1 MSAALL
7 LDALRRHDLEE
18 YYPNLSAQGIS
29 KLDNLL
35 QLSEAD
41 YSRLGI
47 RSPEDKSRFLALT
60 RDINMPRNN
69 NNTTSI
75 KPSNQSSERTKP
87 KTATEWIARKR
98 TLPANGYSPERK
110 TRRMTIAPQTL
121 ISRTPPKTS
130 ARDRRLSYLP
140 PASVQRDIAHRSP
153 TKAQSPIKPRP
164 IPRPKIMDEEHIIT
178 EAPKQPIVEKASTR
192 YLDAYGIPMN
202 QRARPAPT
210 SDSPTHQQGSLEAF
224 LQSKATKP
232 TNQSTAKASTVIS
245 LNTPNDL
252 NQRIRVCVRKRPLN
266 KKETSNQEVD
276 IAPLRGSRTIELNAP
291 KTRIDLTRYTETHTF
306 TFDDTFDGSSSN
318 NQIYA
323 RTAQPLVDYIF
334 RGGKA
339 TCFAHGQTGSGK
351 TYTMLDPNHGLYV
364 LAAQDIFRLLSSEHY
379 AHLAASVGFYEIYQ
393 GQLFDLLNQK
403 AKLVAREDGN
413 GNVVIAGLREYP
425 ISNVEDL
432 MSVFEYGN
440 QGRTTGKTGANN
452 KSSRSHAVLQIL
464 LKTKT
469 TPPKV
474 HGKLSFIDLAGSE
487 RGADRGD
494 ANDKTRQEGAEINK
508 SLLAL
513 KECIRALDQNK
524 NHTPFRGSKLTQVLR
539 DSFTGDSRTC
549 MIATISPNNSNS
561 EHTLNTLRYADRVK
575 QLRGENDPRLMGDYG
590 RNVEGGGLV
599 TAEAEV
605 EARDTDSQSVSN
617 SDAIYEN
624 DASENLL
631 EVDFPS
637 SEVAA
642 NALTT
647 PTNERYYH
655 AISAPEMTT
664 DRQEKYLQRLESPPA
679 EVFNQSMDDP
689 FGSAPL
695 VRDSTASRSTYADAS
710 ESDMSFSTAT
720 ATTATACNEA
730 RLRKFVR
737 MHRAQIS
744 RMEESITK
752 EKILLGKISM
762 TILTESSGADGTE
775 DDIMNHQQLKE
786 DYEDYLNDLDD
797 ILDTQFELVN
807 DLKSRIKDELEE

>member
-1 MSAALL
+1 
-7 LDALRRHDLEE
+7 
-18 YYPNLSAQGIS
+18 
-29 KLDNLL
+29 
-35 QLSEAD
+35 
-41 YSRLGI
+41 
-47 RSPEDKSRFLALT
+47 
-60 RDINMPRNN
+60 MPRY
-69 NNTTSI
+69 NTSN
-75 KPSNQSSERTKP
+75 KPSNQSIERPKP
-87 KTATEWIARKR
+87 KQATEWIARKR
-98 TLPANGYSPERK
+98 PLPTSGSSPDRK

-121 ISRTPPKTS
+121 ISRTPPKSS

-140 PASVQRDIAHRSP
+140 PASVQRDITHRSP
-153 TKAQSPIKPRP
+153 TKAQSPVKSRP
-164 IPRPKIMDEEHIIT
+164 IPRPKIMAEEHIIT
-178 EAPKQPIVEKASTR
+178 EPLKQPIVEKASTR
-192 YLDAYGIPMN
+192 LLDAYGIPVN
-202 QRARPAPT
+202 QRARPAP
-210 SDSPTHQQGSLEAF
+210 SSGSPTHQQGSLEAF
-224 LQSKATKP
+224 LHSKSTK
-232 TNQSTAKASTVIS
+232 TINQTTTKTSTAIS
-245 LNTPNDL
+245 LNTANDL

-266 KKETSNQEVD
+266 KKEISNQEID

-318 NQIYA
+318 TQIYA

-334 RGGKA
+334 KGGKA

-364 LAAQDIFRLLSSEHY
+364 LAAQDIFRLLSSEYY
-379 AHLAASVGFYEIYQ
+379 AHLSASVGFYEIYQ

-403 AKLVAREDGN
+403 NKLVAREDGN

-425 ISNVEDL
+425 INNVEDL

-474 HGKLSFIDLAGSE
+474 YGKLSFIDLAGSE

-590 RNVEGGGLV
+590 RNADSNEGGLV
-599 TAEAEV
+599 TV
-605 EARDTDSQSVSN
+605 EGDVEIKDTDSQSVSN

-637 SEVAA
+637 NEVAA

-655 AISAPEMTT
+655 AISAPELTT

-679 EVFNQSMDDP
+679 EVFDQSMDDP
-689 FGSAPL
+689 FFSAPL
-695 VRDSTASRSTYADAS
+695 VKDGTANQPVNIEAS
-710 ESDMSFSTAT
+710 EFDLSLSTAT
-720 ATTATACNEA
+720 ATTIAATTFNEA
-730 RLRKFVR
+730 RLRNFVR
-737 MHRAQIS
+737 MHRTQIH
-744 RMEESITK
+744 RLEECIKK
-752 EKILLGKISM
+752 EKMMLGKISM
-762 TILTESSGADGTE
+762 AILTESSGAGDM
-775 DDIMNHQQLKE
+775 DDDLMDHQQLKE
-786 DYEDYLNDLDD
+786 DYEEYLNDLDD
-797 ILDTQFELVN
+797 ILDQEFELVN
-807 DLKSRIKDELEE
+807 GLRSKIKDELEE

>member
-1 MSAALL
+1 
-7 LDALRRHDLEE
+7 
-18 YYPNLSAQGIS
+18 
-29 KLDNLL
+29 
-35 QLSEAD
+35 
-41 YSRLGI
+41 
-47 RSPEDKSRFLALT
+47 
-60 RDINMPRNN
+60 MPRY
-69 NNTTSI
+69 NTSN
-75 KPSNQSSERTKP
+75 KPSNQGIERPKP
-87 KTATEWIARKR
+87 KQATEWIARKR
-98 TLPANGYSPERK
+98 PLPTNGSSPDRK

-121 ISRTPPKTS
+121 ISRTPPKSS

-140 PASVQRDIAHRSP
+140 PASVQRDITHRSP
-153 TKAQSPIKPRP
+153 TKAQSPVKSRP
-164 IPRPKIMDEEHIIT
+164 IPRPKIMAEEHIIT
-178 EAPKQPIVEKASTR
+178 EPLKLPIVEKTSTR
-192 YLDAYGIPMN
+192 LLDAYGIPVN
-202 QRARPAPT
+202 QRARPAPP
-210 SDSPTHQQGSLEAF
+210 SGSPTHQQGSLEAF
-224 LQSKATKP
+224 LHSKSTK
-232 TNQSTAKASTVIS
+232 TINQTTTKASTAIS
-245 LNTPNDL
+245 LNTANDL

-266 KKETSNQEVD
+266 KKEISNQEID

-318 NQIYA
+318 TQIYA

-334 RGGKA
+334 KGGKA

-364 LAAQDIFRLLSSEHY
+364 LAAQDIFRLLSSEYY
-379 AHLAASVGFYEIYQ
+379 AHLSASVGFYEIYQ

-403 AKLVAREDGN
+403 NKLVAREDGN

-425 ISNVEDL
+425 INSVEDL

-474 HGKLSFIDLAGSE
+474 YGKLSFIDLAGSE

-590 RNVEGGGLV
+590 RNADSNEGGLV
-599 TAEAEV
+599 TV
-605 EARDTDSQSVSN
+605 EGDVEIRDTDSQSVSN

-637 SEVAA
+637 NEVAA

-647 PTNERYYH
+647 PNNERYYH
-655 AISAPEMTT
+655 AISAPELTT

-679 EVFNQSMDDP
+679 EVFDQSMDDP
-689 FGSAPL
+689 FFSAPL
-695 VRDSTASRSTYADAS
+695 VKDGTANQPVKIEAS
-710 ESDMSFSTAT
+710 EFDLSLSTAT
-720 ATTATACNEA
+720 ATTIAATTFNEA
-730 RLRKFVR
+730 RLRNFVR
-737 MHRAQIS
+737 MHRTQIH
-744 RMEESITK
+744 RLEECIKK
-752 EKILLGKISM
+752 EKMMLGKISM
-762 TILTESSGADGTE
+762 AILTESSGAGDI
-775 DDIMNHQQLKE
+775 DDDLMDHQQLKE
-786 DYEDYLNDLDD
+786 DYEEYLNDLDD
-797 ILDTQFELVN
+797 ILDQEFELVN
-807 DLKSRIKDELEE
+807 GLRSKIKDELEE

>member
-1 MSAALL
+1 
-7 LDALRRHDLEE
+7 
-18 YYPNLSAQGIS
+18 
-29 KLDNLL
+29 
-35 QLSEAD
+35 
-41 YSRLGI
+41 
-47 RSPEDKSRFLALT
+47 
-60 RDINMPRNN
+60 
-69 NNTTSI
+69 
-75 KPSNQSSERTKP
+75 
-87 KTATEWIARKR
+87 
-98 TLPANGYSPERK
+98 
-110 TRRMTIAPQTL
+110 
-121 ISRTPPKTS
+121 
-130 ARDRRLSYLP
+130 
-140 PASVQRDIAHRSP
+140 
-153 TKAQSPIKPRP
+153 
-164 IPRPKIMDEEHIIT
+164 
-178 EAPKQPIVEKASTR
+178 
-192 YLDAYGIPMN
+192 
-202 QRARPAPT
+202 
-210 SDSPTHQQGSLEAF
+210 
-224 LQSKATKP
+224 
-232 TNQSTAKASTVIS
+232 
-245 LNTPNDL
+245 
-252 NQRIRVCVRKRPLN
+252 
-266 KKETSNQEVD
+266 
-276 IAPLRGSRTIELNAP
+276 
-291 KTRIDLTRYTETHTF
+291 
-306 TFDDTFDGSSSN
+306 
-318 NQIYA
+318 
-323 RTAQPLVDYIF
+323 
-334 RGGKA
+334 
-339 TCFAHGQTGSGK
+339 
-351 TYTMLDPNHGLYV
+351 
-364 LAAQDIFRLLSSEHY
+364 
-379 AHLAASVGFYEIYQ
+379 
-393 GQLFDLLNQK
+393 
-403 AKLVAREDGN
+403 
-413 GNVVIAGLREYP
+413 
-425 ISNVEDL
+425 
-432 MSVFEYGN
+432 
-440 QGRTTGKTGANN
+440 
-452 KSSRSHAVLQIL
+452 
-464 LKTKT
+464 
-469 TPPKV
+469 
-474 HGKLSFIDLAGSE
+474 
-487 RGADRGD
+487 
-494 ANDKTRQEGAEINK
+494 
-508 SLLAL
+508 
-513 KECIRALDQNK
+513 
-524 NHTPFRGSKLTQVLR
+524 
-539 DSFTGDSRTC
+539 
-549 MIATISPNNSNS
+549 
-561 EHTLNTLRYADRVK
+561 
-575 QLRGENDPRLMGDYG
+575 MGDYG